1 MDRKER
7 VESWKLKQE
16 KNMLQMTSG
25 GRYDDGKGDM
35 EGIGSNAKD
44 LPMYATCHNSWSGAI
59 SFTDA
64 LRYKLRIRYFFVD
77 FLTLI

>member
-1 MDRKER
+1 
-7 VESWKLKQE
+7 
-16 KNMLQMTSG
+16 MTSG

-35 EGIGSNAKD
+35 EGIGSNAED

-64 LRYKLRIRYFFVD
+64 LRYNLIRIFFD
-77 FLTLI
+77 FLTLISIFWRDDILQYSFESRFSLS

>member
-1 MDRKER
+1 MEWEMWTGKRL
-7 VESWKLKQE
+7 ESWEFKQE

-25 GRYDDGKGDM
+25 GRYDDGEGDM
-35 EGIGSNAKD
+35 EGIGSNAED

-64 LRYKLRIRYFFVD
+64 LVNNLRI
-77 FLTLI
+77 